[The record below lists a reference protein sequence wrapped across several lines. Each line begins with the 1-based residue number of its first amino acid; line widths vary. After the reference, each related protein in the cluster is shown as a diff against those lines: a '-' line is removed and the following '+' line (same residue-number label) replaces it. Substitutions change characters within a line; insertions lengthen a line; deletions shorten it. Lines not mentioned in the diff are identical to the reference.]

1 MISPIYLNVMAMRYT
16 TIIDISEYPVLYG
29 CVSARI
35 IYLHLVLKAG
45 WGERNQDYC
54 RGSIR
59 QLQGELHMTFSA
71 VRHGLGVL
79 LKMGMIKKAP
89 GGWMVR
95 KYCPPTKP
103 GARTMTKRQ
112 EETEKQRRR
121 DAAELKRLSML
132 IDETENET
140 AEQRA
145 AAAAARE
152 RNEEERQKRL
162 ESGELSNISRILGKG
177 K

>member
-1 MISPIYLNVMAMRYT
+1 MRYT

-29 CVSARI
+29 CVSARM

-59 QLQGELHMTFSA
+59 QLQGELGMTFAA

-95 KYCPPTKP
+95 KYCAPTKP

-112 EETEKQRRR
+112 EEAARQRQR
-121 DAAELKRLSML
+121 DAAEMKRLTSL
-132 IDETENET
+132 IDENAAET

-152 RNEEERQKRL
+152 RNAQDALKRI
-162 ESGELSNISRILGKG
+162 ESGELHNISKILGKG
-177 K
+177 

>member
-1 MISPIYLNVMAMRYT
+1 MRYT

-59 QLQGELHMTFSA
+59 QLQGELHMTFAA

-95 KYCPPTKP
+95 KYCAPTKP

-112 EETEKQRRR
+112 EEAAKQRQR
-121 DAAELKRLSML
+121 DAAEMKKLTSL
-132 IDETENET
+132 IDDTVNET

-152 RNEEERQKRL
+152 RNAEEVLKKL
-162 ESGELSNISRILGKG
+162 ESGELSNVNKILGKG
-177 K
+177 

>member
-1 MISPIYLNVMAMRYT
+1 M
-16 TIIDISEYPVLYG
+16 
-29 CVSARI
+29 

-59 QLQGELHMTFSA
+59 QLQGELDMTFAA

-95 KYCPPTKP
+95 KYCAPTKP

-112 EETEKQRRR
+112 EEAAKQRQR
-121 DAAELKRLSML
+121 DAAELKRLSTL
-132 IDETENET
+132 IDENAAET

-152 RNEEERQKRL
+152 RNAQDALKRI
-162 ESGELSNISRILGKG
+162 ESGELGNLRKILGPG
-177 K
+177 KHNDK